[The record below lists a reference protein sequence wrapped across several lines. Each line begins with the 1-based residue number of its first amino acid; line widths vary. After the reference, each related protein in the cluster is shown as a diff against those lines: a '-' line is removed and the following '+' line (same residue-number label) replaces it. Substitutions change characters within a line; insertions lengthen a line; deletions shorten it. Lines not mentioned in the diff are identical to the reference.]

1 MNEFI
6 ETLVQDQER
15 AVKEERRVKKSGAVG
30 DGEMVEWANKNQSNL
45 KRKGSGSSSAGR
57 KLSPKQRKKLKRA
70 QDLLIE

>member
-30 DGEMVEWANKNQSNL
+30 DGEMVEVRKRERVLGLLGCTKNITKTTSL
-45 KRKGSGSSSAGR
+45 RVW
-57 KLSPKQRKKLKRA
+57 LS
-70 QDLLIE
+70 

>member
-30 DGEMVEWANKNQSNL
+30 DGEMVEVRKRERVLGLLGYQKHNKNNVAARL
-45 KRKGSGSSSAGR
+45 VIMTRR
-57 KLSPKQRKKLKRA
+57 
-70 QDLLIE
+70 LL